1 MKTYSEIFDM
11 NNYPRFDGKHRP
23 KDTGPCICLSG
34 KVYKECC
41 KDKIEESKKNKDNI
55 GIDDGLNSL
64 YGRKYSKLTS
74 RKVYKKDIIKKNFSY
89 CLACNIYGNCSKDSI
104 RYTHTLSKGVV
115 LKNLCNGDNNYV
127 KQIDDYIMINDTN
140 KKFDERF
147 NDVDVDKA
155 SITVSFC
162 KTHDELL
169 FEDIEKDGCKEYVQS
184 EIQNLEYALKAIT
197 FEIYDIAFEIDYL
210 AELVKENVDVVYDS
224 PNYSRYFEDYE
235 IKLSLME
242 PYLELANRLIYDI
255 KQMKESGVSSKLV
268 TKCISLKYN
277 RVEYSLSEIIDG
289 CLVNVINASK
299 PYIIIS
305 FYPDKKYGDQEICE
319 LVENY
324 LKKPERKN
332 LKRITEHIISNSK
345 NIYFNKKTIEHLNK
359 KALSNLYWAHR
370 NGIGDNRVSN
380 NFGDIMMKVFYK

>member
-1 MKTYSEIFDM
+1 MKSVIIGAGTYGQVYYAYLQDMGVNVIGFLDDNEKLWNTLVLGIPVLGGTDLLEKQRNTGMFEAVYCPIGNNRLRVHFLKCAEQLGYEIP
-11 NNYPRFDGKHRP
+11 NYIHS
-23 KDTGPCICLSG
+23 T
-34 KVYKECC
+34 V
-41 KDKIEESKKNKDNI
+41 
-55 GIDDGLNSL
+55 
-64 YGRKYSKLTS
+64 
-74 RKVYKKDIIKKNFSY
+74 
-89 CLACNIYGNCSKDSI
+89 
-104 RYTHTLSKGVV
+104 TLSPRVKIGKGVYI
-115 LKNLCNGDNNYV
+115 LLGTTIMPYT
-127 KQIDDYIMINDTN
+127 QIDDYVMINDTN
-140 KKFDERF
+140 KGYDERF
-147 NDVDVDKA
+147 NDVDKA

-169 FEDIEKDGCKEYVQS
+169 FEDIEKDGCKEYTQT

-255 KQMKESGVSSKLV
+255 KQMKESGVSSKIV
-268 TKCISLKYN
+268 TKYISLKYN

-345 NIYFNKKTIEHLNK
+345 NIYFNKKIIEHLNK

>member
-11 NNYPRFDGKHRP
+11 NRYPKFDEKHRP
-23 KDTGPCICLSG
+23 KDTAPCVCLSG
-34 KVYKECC
+34 KMYKECC
-41 KDKIEESKKNKDNI
+41 KDEIEESKCNKENS
-55 GIDDGLNSL
+55 GINYELECL

-74 RKVYKKDIIKKNFSY
+74 RKVYKKDIVKKNFSY
-89 CLACNIYGNCSKDSI
+89 CLACNIYGNCSKDNI
-104 RYTHTLSKGVV
+104 RYSHTLSKGVV

-127 KQIDDYIMINDTN
+127 KQIDDYVMSNDTN
-140 KKFDERF
+140 KGYDERF

-169 FEDIEKDGCKEYVQS
+169 FEDIEKDGCKEYTQT
-184 EIQNLEYALKAIT
+184 EIQNHEYALKAIT

-268 TKCISLKYN
+268 TKYISLKYN

-324 LKKPERKN
+324 LKNPKEK
-332 LKRITEHIISNSK
+332 I
-345 NIYFNKKTIEHLNK
+345 
-359 KALSNLYWAHR
+359 
-370 NGIGDNRVSN
+370 
-380 NFGDIMMKVFYK
+380 

>member
-1 MKTYSEIFDM
+1 M
-11 NNYPRFDGKHRP
+11 
-23 KDTGPCICLSG
+23 
-34 KVYKECC
+34 
-41 KDKIEESKKNKDNI
+41 
-55 GIDDGLNSL
+55 
-64 YGRKYSKLTS
+64 
-74 RKVYKKDIIKKNFSY
+74 
-89 CLACNIYGNCSKDSI
+89 
-104 RYTHTLSKGVV
+104 
-115 LKNLCNGDNNYV
+115 KNLCNGDNNYV
-127 KQIDDYIMINDTN
+127 KQIDDYVMINDTN
-140 KKFDERF
+140 KGYDERF

-169 FEDIEKDGCKEYVQS
+169 FEDIEKDGCKEYTQT

-255 KQMKESGVSSKLV
+255 KQMKESRVSSKLV
-268 TKCISLKYN
+268 TKYISLKYN